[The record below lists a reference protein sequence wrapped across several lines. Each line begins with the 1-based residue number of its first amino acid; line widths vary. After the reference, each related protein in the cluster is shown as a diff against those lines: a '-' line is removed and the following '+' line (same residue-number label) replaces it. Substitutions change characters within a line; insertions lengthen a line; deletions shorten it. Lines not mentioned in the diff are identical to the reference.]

1 MWIRALWLV
10 LITGCMD
17 FDTIDIPSGVDF
29 SDLTAADKPTTGA
42 PGPGCTTCDAYLARG
57 RAYGLMITLRN
68 VMVIAPNPDTS
79 VPGAP
84 THSQSTSNL
93 PLEVNSSSSTAFFVS
108 DVNTSDTYSA
118 TDAAAAMSD
127 QVSVSGPGFLLY
139 ATLLR
144 AVATSTVSHGSAGAS
159 SAGSKI
165 QDVRIN
171 GQEYQNLD
179 TPRTIAVRGDHG
191 TPVGE
196 VRVLETIYDTRTPGA
211 ASCQVNALHII
222 LYGRDGTSEIY
233 LAHAESTATTADRLP
248 P

>member
-10 LITGCMD
+10 
-17 FDTIDIPSGVDF
+17 
-29 SDLTAADKPTTGA
+29 
-42 PGPGCTTCDAYLARG
+42 
-57 RAYGLMITLRN
+57 
-68 VMVIAPNPDTS
+68 
-79 VPGAP
+79 
-84 THSQSTSNL
+84 STSNL
-93 PLEVNSSSSTAFFVS
+93 PFKVNSSNSTAFFVS

-144 AVATSTVSHGSAGAS
+144 AVATSTVSHDGASAGT
-159 SAGSKI
+159 AGSMI

-191 TPVGE
+191 TAIGE
-196 VRVLETIYDTRTPGA
+196 VRVLETIHDTSTPGA
-211 ASCQVNALHII
+211 AACQVNALHII
-222 LYGRDGTSEIY
+222 LYGRDGTSDISSRTPRARPPPRIGCHPEDDGRLAWVRPIRGAPELY
-233 LAHAESTATTADRLP
+233 LDIV
-248 P
+248 